1 MSAGLLLMD
10 RDSVYPEHRHPPS
23 EMYVVVAGQAD
34 WRFGGASDY
43 VPVPEHGILMNE
55 RNDLHGLKTSGS
67 PVLALW
73 VLYDEL

>member
-1 MSAGLLLMD
+1 
-10 RDSVYPEHRHPPS
+10 
-23 EMYVVVAGQAD
+23 MYVVVAGQAD

-73 VLYDEL
+73 VLYDEV